1 MGILFGFGF
10 KDQKQTHDLLARS
23 RSSAP
28 ALHGEYLIWRIRLPG
43 GVAGRRGRCNAPY
56 DDQHPALGLV
66 GAGGACPLPAGGHP
80 GHAMHPNPFF
90 SFQLIR
96 LKRGDMSRTIWAGRV
111 GGREALPAQVASGPE
126 TRPAK
131 KTRPYGKLPGHA
143 IWSFGV
149 KGQRQIHDILAR
161 GRSNAPA
168 LRGECRMWRMG
179 LPGIS
184 PEVEYTYDVLDRLTE
199 TRRGDLTTTLTYDMA
214 GRKTSMSDPD
224 MGLDVSI
231 RCPRQS
237 DYPGEC
243 ETSGDQ
249 PVLRYT

>member
-1 MGILFGFGF
+1 MLFG
-10 KDQKQTHDLLARS
+10 LS
-23 RSSAP
+23 
-28 ALHGEYLIWRIRLPG
+28 
-43 GVAGRRGRCNAPY
+43 
-56 DDQHPALGLV
+56 GLK
-66 GAGGACPLPAGGHP
+66 GKSEH
-80 GHAMHPNPFF
+80 
-90 SFQLIR
+90 
-96 LKRGDMSRTIWAGRV
+96 
-111 GGREALPAQVASGPE
+111 PE
-126 TRPAK
+126 TTGA
-131 KTRPYGKLPGHA
+131 T
-143 IWSFGV
+143 
-149 KGQRQIHDILAR
+149 
-161 GRSNAPA
+161 
-168 LRGECRMWRMG
+168 
-179 LPGIS
+179 IS